1 MQKQTHITAKYF
13 DKMLQSIV
21 ESIQIDSTRQPALP
35 NYPFGKGVADCLE
48 HFLSLARSMGFET
61 KNYDNYI
68 GEVIFGNGEDFA
80 ILAHLDVVPVG
91 SGWKY
96 PPFGG
101 VINADPSDGG
111 VLGEKIWGRGTVDDK
126 GPAIVSLYALKAL
139 KDEGFIPKRTIKLI
153 VGCNEES
160 GWECIEHYKKV
171 SKLPDEGFT
180 PDADFP
186 TIYAEKG
193 IFHFHSKFSIKNPPF
208 VSLKAGEAANMVCPD
223 AYATLTQTAI
233 NALENYKNPIPDT
246 SFIFNK
252 DTLELHVKGKSAH
265 GSTPHLGANA
275 LQAMLAFF
283 SQLNDD
289 VKRAYEV
296 LFEDKGGLKKLRD
309 ETGELTMSPDVAVF
323 ENGVLDILTDIRY
336 PATMDL
342 SIIENILR
350 EQNVEFEQGHCQ
362 APIYNDPKGKLI
374 STLMSVYNRIT
385 GRNEKPVAIGGG
397 TYARALKCGC
407 GFGPAHIEDESVAH
421 QPNEYITLDCLRQIA
436 EIYYEAIKELTK

>member
-1 MQKQTHITAKYF
+1 MQKQTHITAQYF
-13 DKMLQSIV
+13 EKMLQSIV

-68 GEVIFGNGEDFA
+68 GEVVFGEGEDFA

-101 VINADPSDGG
+101 VINSDPSDGG

-139 KDEGFIPKRTIKLI
+139 KDQGFIPKRTVKLI

-171 SKLPDEGFT
+171 AKLPDEGFT

-193 IFHFHSKFSIKNPPF
+193 IFHFHSKFPIKNPPF
-208 VSLKAGEAANMVCPD
+208 TSLKAGEAANMVCPD
-223 AYATLTQTAI
+223 AYATLTKDAI
-233 NALENYKNPIPDT
+233 VALENYKNPIPDT
-246 SFIFNK
+246 SFSFNK

-275 LQAMLAFF
+275 LQAMLSFF

-296 LFEDKGGLKKLRD
+296 LFEDKGGLKNLRD

-342 SIIENILR
+342 SMIENILR
-350 EQNVEFEQGHCQ
+350 QQKVEFEQGHCQ
-362 APIYNDPKGKLI
+362 APIYNDPNGKLI

-385 GRNEKPVAIGGG
+385 GRNERPVAIGGG

-407 GFGPAHIEDESVAH
+407 GFGPAHIDDESVAH
-421 QPNEYITLDCLRQIA
+421 QPNEYITLDRLRQIA

>member
-1 MQKQTHITAKYF
+1 MEKHTHLIEKYF
-13 DKMLQSIV
+13 DNMVQSIV
-21 ESIQIDSTRQPALP
+21 ESIQIDSTRQPASP

-61 KNYDNYI
+61 KNYDNYV
-68 GEVIFGNGEDFA
+68 GEVIFGEGEDFA
-80 ILAHLDVVPVG
+80 VLAHLDVVPVG

-101 VINADPSDGG
+101 VINSDLSDGG
-111 VLGEKIWGRGTVDDK
+111 VAGEKIWGRGTTDDK
-126 GPAIVSLYALKAL
+126 GPAIVALYALKAL
-139 KDEGFIPKRTIKLI
+139 KDEGFCPKRTIKLI

-171 SKLPDEGFT
+171 AKLPDEGFT

-186 TIYAEKG
+186 AIYAEKG
-193 IFHFHSKFSIKNPPF
+193 IFHFESFFTIENPPF
-208 VSLKAGEAANMVCPD
+208 VALKAGEAANMVCPD
-223 AYATLTQTAI
+223 AYATLTKEAAI
-233 NALENYKNPIPDT
+233 ALKNYKNIIPDT
-246 SFIFNK
+246 QFNFNGE
-252 DTLELHVKGKSAH
+252 TLELHVKGKSAH

-283 SQLNDD
+283 ATLNCD
-289 VKRAYEV
+289 VKRAYDV
-296 LFEDKGGLKKLRD
+296 LFEDVGGLKQLQD
-309 ETGELTMSPDVAVF
+309 ETGFLTMSPDVASF
-323 ENGVLDILTDIRY
+323 ENGTLKILTDIRY

-342 SIIENILR
+342 SEIENILLK
-350 EQNVEFEQGHCQ
+350 QNVRFVQGHCQ
-362 APIYNDPKGKLI
+362 PPIYNDPNGKLI

-385 GRNEKPVAIGGG
+385 GRNERPVAIGGG

-407 GFGPAHIEDESVAH
+407 GFGPAHVNDESVAH
-421 QPNEYITLDCLRQIA
+421 QPNEYITLACVRQIA